1 MKRLWVVLLLLVAS
15 FPIVG
20 CRQDP
25 PNVAPVTDSA
35 SPGKGGKAR
44 AER

>member
-1 MKRLWVVLLLLVAS
+1 MRRLWIVLVLLVAS
-15 FPIVG
+15 YPLVG

-25 PNVAPVTDSA
+25 PDVAPVTDSA
-35 SPGKGGKAR
+35 SPGKGGKVR